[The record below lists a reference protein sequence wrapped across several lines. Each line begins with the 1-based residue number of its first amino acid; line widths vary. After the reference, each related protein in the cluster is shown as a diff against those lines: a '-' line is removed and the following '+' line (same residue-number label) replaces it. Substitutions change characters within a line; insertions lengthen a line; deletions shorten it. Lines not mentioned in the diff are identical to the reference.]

1 MLVLNINDFEKAIV
15 CAVNHGGD
23 SDSTGAIAGNI
34 MGSYLG
40 IDKIPE
46 HYKHDI
52 ELKDEI
58 IEIANDLFVD
68 CPVSEYSDSN
78 DEMWLKKY
86 LYNNKNI

>member
-1 MLVLNINDFEKAIV
+1 M
-15 CAVNHGGD
+15 
-23 SDSTGAIAGNI
+23 GA
-34 MGSYLG
+34 YLG
-40 IDKIPE
+40 IEKIPE

-68 CPVSEYSDSN
+68 CPVSEYSDLN

-86 LYNNKNI
+86 LYNNKDI